1 MSIKDVADLADVP
14 ETQLQRVVRIMAM
27 AGFMSEPTPGFVKHT
42 LISAGFLNRP
52 ALLDA
57 GMFLGETAAPFAL
70 RMAATTRCRHEDSP
84 SDRQSDD
91 SSGASSSA
99 SSGPISWRLPGNSD
113 KQSFQSAYQ
122 QRPKLQRQWPAYFRC
137 LGDAASCGTVALLS
151 QLNWA
156 SLGNAC
162 IVDVGGQSLG
172 AVTTL
177 AKLYPQLHFVVQ
189 TEDATT
195 PAAASNHMAT
205 AAISS
210 DAELSGRIT
219 ARKRASGTPQT
230 LQTAAVY
237 LVRLSHHNPLVPLRS
252 RVSIEL
258 RAHLGVLEANR
269 SALLILMVQ
278 VLPEPGALDEHTEG
292 MARVRDMALLQLV
305 DGGDLVEEEV
315 MAMVD
320 GVRDEN
326 GRLAVVK
333 KLCCRDSAEVA
344 IGIKYQNDENRKQ
357 QLAFM
362 PETI

>member
-14 ETQLQRVVRIMAM
+14 ESQLQRVVRIMAM
-27 AGFMSEPTPGFVKHT
+27 AGFMSEPVPGLVKHT
-42 LISAGFLNRP
+42 PISAGFLNRP

-70 RMAATTRCRHEDSP
+70 RMAATTRGRHQESP
-84 SDRQSDD
+84 SDPQSDD
-91 SSGASSSA
+91 SSGAGSSSG
-99 SSGPISWRLPGNSD
+99 SSGPISWALHGSD
-113 KQSFQSAYQ
+113 KQSFRAAYQ

-137 LGDAASCGTVALLS
+137 VGDAASCGTVALLS

-162 IVDVGGQSLG
+162 VVDVGGQSLG
-172 AVTTL
+172 AVATL

-189 TEDATT
+189 TEGSST
-195 PAAASNHMAT
+195 PAAT
-205 AAISS
+205 AVSGGG

-230 LQTAAVY
+230 LQPAAVY

-252 RVSIEL
+252 RISVEL

-278 VLPEPGALDEHTEG
+278 LLPEPGALDEHTEG
-292 MARVRDMALLQLV
+292 MARLRDLALLQLV
-305 DGGDLVEEEV
+305 EDGDLVEEEV

-344 IGIKYQNDENRKQ
+344 VGIKYQNDENRKQ